1 MPLTDPSARALSSA
15 VAVRTSVAHAR
26 GAAAFSRRRR
36 LPPFHTQ
43 TYTVSEP
50 PRALARGPVAHRALC
65 VHQQS
70 MMQEPTESAL
80 LPPPSPPSVAP
91 SSHAVSSA
99 EVEPVLP
106 QLHRGPSIEGIE
118 RRAVS
123 ASFLRQFT
131 QSRVLANAALN
142 KRCAEVGAKF
152 LEQQIEQLENERDV
166 LQQNI
171 MCRSATVGSVDSS
184 SGESKNEPTFDEGAR
199 LAQLGRRIDLFKFDL
214 AQRKSCAYMTTRD
227 VHRELVKVEVDAL
240 RCRYVELPIWLDGH
254 DEDGTPFV
262 GLADFFVSHSWDSPW
277 EAVVNACLEHSAALP
292 AGASKPYYWID
303 IFAVNQHTPTSQH
316 CSCDGACVGCMAM
329 KEDLPDWHLM
339 QASHDVGFERVIRT
353 TRKTLLVMDPWFA
366 PRPPTRVWCLYE
378 SYITLQQPGGELIV
392 ALGRE
397 QRRSMQMA
405 LQANFGSLEEM
416 IGRLDARNAD
426 VTVESDRT
434 NIFGAIEKLKLI
446 LFIILLMIII
456 LMADSMA

>member
-1 MPLTDPSARALSSA
+1 M
-15 VAVRTSVAHAR
+15 
-26 GAAAFSRRRR
+26 
-36 LPPFHTQ
+36 
-43 TYTVSEP
+43 
-50 PRALARGPVAHRALC
+50 
-65 VHQQS
+65 
-70 MMQEPTESAL
+70 
-80 LPPPSPPSVAP
+80 
-91 SSHAVSSA
+91 
-99 EVEPVLP
+99 EPVLP

-152 LEQQIEQLENERDV
+152 LEQQIKQLEGERDV

-171 MCRSATVGSVDSS
+171 MCRSAVVGSVDSS
-184 SGESKNEPTFDEGAR
+184 SGASKSEPTFSEGAQ
-199 LAQLGRRIDLFKFDL
+199 LAQLGRRIDQFKYDL
-214 AQRKSCAYMTTRD
+214 AHRNFCAYMTTRD

-303 IFAVNQHTPTSQH
+303 IFAVNQHTPNSQH

-434 NIFGAIEKLKLI
+434 NIFGAIEKLDGGFDGLNGKLRRSLRI
-446 LFIILLMIII
+446 WLAETAEELLARTDPDRPRMTAHELQAERRQHGVCTMRMTQVLDWCPGLPELLMLVAVTLVVGATVIVIVHD
-456 LMADSMA
+456 LLDWPALEVFLYLLFPSMQYNEDYQ